1 MADQTSF
8 HTNAMATIFRLV
20 DVTRRPRPFQEHH
33 MLSAME
39 RKTKPTSSKG
49 GQK

>member
-8 HTNAMATIFRLV
+8 HTNAMATIFCLV
-20 DVTRRPRPFQEHH
+20 DVPRSPRPFQENN

-49 GQK
+49 GQQ